1 MYLIDIFFLTYT
13 TNMKNKYDY
22 KIEQHYMT
30 CSIKRILRMFLSL
43 LTQILSIYFRKLV
56 NNHTFFQHPDLI
68 RVLRIHENV
77 MAVMINTLGR
87 RSQAQSDAAA
97 QPQTAGE
104 GETVPKKVTS
114 EIKLSNL

>member
-1 MYLIDIFFLTYT
+1 
-13 TNMKNKYDY
+13 
-22 KIEQHYMT
+22 
-30 CSIKRILRMFLSL
+30 MFE
-43 LTQILSIYFRKLV
+43 IYFRKLV

-104 GETVPKKVTS
+104 GETVPKKVTREFVYQLLNPWS
-114 EIKLSNL
+114 PLIKKKHYF